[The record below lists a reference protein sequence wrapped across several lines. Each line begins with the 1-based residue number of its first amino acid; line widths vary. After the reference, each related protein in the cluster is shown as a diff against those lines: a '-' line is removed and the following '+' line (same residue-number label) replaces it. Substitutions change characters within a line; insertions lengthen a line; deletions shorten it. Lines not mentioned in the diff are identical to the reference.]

1 MTTTTAPAAD
11 RPRTVV
17 IVMFDEVQSLD
28 VTGPLEVLTAAGRA
42 ARPDP
47 GYRVLTAS
55 LDGRPVRSSS
65 GLLLTPHADLRALPG
80 LDGTA
85 PDSTGPDSGG
95 PDSSGPDIAG
105 PDGAR
110 PVAPALDLLLV
121 AGGNGGRAPGADLV
135 AWVRKLAPRARR
147 VASVCT
153 GAFVLAEAGLLTGRA
168 ATTHWA
174 HCAEFARRFPAVE
187 LRPDALFVRDG
198 SVLTSGGVTAGVD
211 LTLALVA
218 EDLGRDVALTVARH
232 LLVDLRRPGGQ
243 APFGTGPAPGRAQPA
258 THAGP
263 LADLRQWIDGHPGAD
278 LSVAALAK
286 RVSLSE
292 RQLTRA
298 FQAEAGMPPGRYVD
312 EARLRAACRLL
323 EETSDGV
330 ESVARRSGYGSA
342 EAMRRAFAR
351 SVGIPPSEYRR
362 RF

>member
-1 MTTTTAPAAD
+1 MTTTPAPMAD

-65 GLLLTPHADLRALPG
+65 GLVLTPHADLRALPR
-80 LDGTA
+80 LDRDR
-85 PDSTGPDSGG
+85 PD
-95 PDSSGPDIAG
+95 
-105 PDGAR
+105 
-110 PVAPALDLLLV
+110 VPALDLLLV
-121 AGGNGGRAPGADLV
+121 SGGSGGRAPGADLV

-153 GAFVLAEAGLLTGRA
+153 GAFLLAEAGLLAGRA

-174 HCAEFARRFPAVE
+174 HCAEFARRFPEVE

-198 SVLTSGGVTAGVD
+198 NVLTSGGVTAGVD

-218 EDLGRDVALTVARH
+218 EDLGREVALTVARH

-243 APFGTGPAPGRAQPA
+243 APFGTGPAPGRSQPA

-263 LADLRQWIDGHPGAD
+263 LAELRQWIDEHPVAD

-298 FQAEAGMPPGRYVD
+298 FQAEAGVPPGRYVD

>member
-1 MTTTTAPAAD
+1 MTTTPAPVAD

-80 LDGTA
+80 PPRPR
-85 PDSTGPDSGG
+85 PDATDMRGLP
-95 PDSSGPDIAG
+95 G

-110 PVAPALDLLLV
+110 ADATVLDLLLV
-121 AGGNGGRAPGADLV
+121 AGGHGGRAPSADLV

-153 GAFVLAEAGLLTGRA
+153 GAFVLAEAGLLAGRT

-174 HCAEFARRFPAVE
+174 HCAEFARRFPEVP

-198 SVLTSGGVTAGVD
+198 NVLTSGGVTAGVD

-243 APFGTGPAPGRAQPA
+243 APFGTGPAPGRSQPA

-263 LADLRQWIDGHPGAD
+263 LAELRQWIDGHPAAD
-278 LSVAALAK
+278 LSVAALAR

-330 ESVARRSGYGSA
+330 ESVARHSGYGSA

>member
-1 MTTTTAPAAD
+1 MTTTPGPAAPVAD
-11 RPRTVV
+11 QPRSVV
-17 IVMFDEVQSLD
+17 IVMLNDVQSLD
-28 VTGPLEVLTAAGRA
+28 VAGPLEVLTAASRA
-42 ARPDP
+42 ARPHP

-65 GLLLTPHADLRALPG
+65 GLVLTPHADLRALPG
-80 LDGTA
+80 LDRARPGTA
-85 PDSTGPDSGG
+85 
-95 PDSSGPDIAG
+95 
-105 PDGAR
+105 
-110 PVAPALDLLLV
+110 ALDLLLV
-121 AGGNGGRAPGADLV
+121 AGGNGARSADADLV
-135 AWVRKLAPRARR
+135 AWVRKLAPRAQR

-153 GAFVLAEAGLLTGRA
+153 GAFVLAEAGLLAGRA

-174 HCAEFARRFPAVE
+174 HCAEFSRRFPEVP
-187 LRPDALFVRDG
+187 LRPDAIFVRDG
-198 SVLTSGGVTAGVD
+198 NVLTSGGVTAGVD

-243 APFGTGPAPGRAQPA
+243 APFGTGPPPRRQPA
-258 THAGP
+258 AHAGP
-263 LADLRQWIDGHPGAD
+263 LAELRQWIDDHPAAD
-278 LSVAALAK
+278 LSVAALAR

-298 FQAEAGMPPGRYVD
+298 FQTEAGAPPGRYVD

-330 ESVARRSGYGSA
+330 ESVARRCGYGSA

>member
-1 MTTTTAPAAD
+1 MTTTPAPVAD

-55 LDGRPVRSSS
+55 LDGRPVRTSS
-65 GLLLTPHADLRALPG
+65 GLVLTPHADLRELPG
-80 LDGTA
+80 LDRA
-85 PDSTGPDSGG
+85 QPDVT
-95 PDSSGPDIAG
+95 
-105 PDGAR
+105 
-110 PVAPALDLLLV
+110 ALDLLLV
-121 AGGNGGRAPGADLV
+121 AGGSGGRAPGTDLV

-174 HCAEFARRFPAVE
+174 SCAEFARRFPEVA

-198 SVLTSGGVTAGVD
+198 NVLTSGGVTAGVD

-218 EDLGRDVALTVARH
+218 EDLGREVALTVARH

-243 APFGTGPAPGRAQPA
+243 APFGTGPVPGRSQPA

-263 LADLRQWIDGHPGAD
+263 LAELRQWIDGHPAED

-298 FQAEAGMPPGRYVD
+298 FQTEAGMPPGRYVD